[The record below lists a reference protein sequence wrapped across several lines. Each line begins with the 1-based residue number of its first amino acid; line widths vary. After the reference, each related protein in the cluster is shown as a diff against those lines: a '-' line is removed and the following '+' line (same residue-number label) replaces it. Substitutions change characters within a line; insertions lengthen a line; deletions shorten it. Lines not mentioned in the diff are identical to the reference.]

1 VGNAMDVDAHLW
13 PPPHAN
19 PRLRGDARGRDGY
32 VCEKLAARV
41 GHGKDD
47 DEAEPTGSSNFV
59 LRRDRDRPR
68 RGWHPRDAMQSMAIR
83 GFVAHNRKSGAY
95 ALTDSGRA
103 ALTAILEG
111 AP

>member
-1 VGNAMDVDAHLW
+1 MWTLIFGHHRTPTHGYEATREDAMAT
-13 PPPHAN
+13 
-19 PRLRGDARGRDGY
+19 Y
-32 VCEKLAARV
+32 
-41 GHGKDD
+41 D